1 MTSKLWLYK
10 AKDANCKDNIARKT
24 ELVDIRKKSDD
35 YKKDVRKLIINIIE
49 NELLKIIH
57 ENN

>member
-24 ELVDIRKKSDD
+24 ELVDIREEKVKLYQIIKS
-35 YKKDVRKLIINIIE
+35 KRAKSKGQVH
-49 NELLKIIH
+49 ELQAKF
-57 ENN
+57 